1 MDFSKQF
8 YKIKDVAEFTGV
20 PPTTL
25 RYWESQFPEFVS
37 PIRNAGKIR
46 YYTPQTIETLRLIKY
61 LLHVR
66 GMKIEAAK
74 EELRHNLKNV
84 SRRMKILT
92 KLTEARDEL
101 QLLLKSLEKRRD
113 L

>member
-1 MDFSKQF
+1 MEFTKQF
-8 YKIKDVAEFTGV
+8 YKIKDVAEFVGV
-20 PPTTL
+20 PATTL
-25 RYWESQFPEFVS
+25 RYWESQFREYVA

-61 LLHVR
+61 LLYDR

-74 EELRHNLKNV
+74 DELRHNLKNV

-92 KLTEARDEL
+92 KLNEARDEL

-113 L
+113 V